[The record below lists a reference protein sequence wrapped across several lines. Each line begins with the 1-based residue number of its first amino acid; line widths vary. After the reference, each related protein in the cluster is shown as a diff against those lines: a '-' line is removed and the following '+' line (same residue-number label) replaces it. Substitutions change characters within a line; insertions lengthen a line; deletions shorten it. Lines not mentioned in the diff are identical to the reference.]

1 MFSHRNPLRFI
12 GIGVLGFL
20 ASCSDRTPAGPD
32 APVDPAAAAVGE
44 QGADLEQG
52 TGVFAFDGVVW
63 MDCINEFVFSH
74 VRAPYTY
81 RVTVTPSGNVLY
93 QDSFDHRV
101 SNGTMTGLSSGIV
114 WTRVN
119 NRAPFIQN
127 ITLGGT
133 VTHGVFNGDFVSDN
147 GPTIKAHEVFH
158 MRQDA
163 DGQIVAERG
172 DFRCWVK

>member
-1 MFSHRNPLRFI
+1 MFPRCNPLRFI

-20 ASCSDRTPAGPD
+20 ASCSDTMPVEPD
-32 APVDPAAAAVGE
+32 TLFEPAAADVE
-44 QGADLEQG
+44 RG

-93 QDSFDHRV
+93 HDRFDHRV

-119 NRAPFIQN
+119 NRSPFLQN

-133 VTHGVFNGDFVSDN
+133 VTHAVFNGDFVSDQ
-147 GPTIKAHEVFH
+147 GPTIKAHEGFH

-163 DGQIVAERG
+163 DGQIVAEHA